1 MFFED
6 VRSFLDNLTFWQ
18 VLYYFWPFFLIDFF
32 RYVLLEIVL
41 VPRFLWRRRGRR
53 ERARRQTARARL
65 FTERPLVSVI
75 APGKNEGAH
84 LPRLLDSLARQTY
97 RTVETIVV
105 DDGSDDETPAICR
118 RYQRAGRLSLF
129 IRNEVRGGKA
139 SAANTALKYAR
150 GSFVVHVDADS
161 WLAPDALEKILIP
174 FYLDPEVGAVGGDI
188 RVNNV
193 DATFATRLQTIE
205 YMKSLSTGRT
215 VSTMLGI
222 LRIIAGAYGAF
233 RRDALER
240 VGGWDVGPGLDGDLT
255 VKIRKLG
262 LKVVHEPT
270 AACYTHVPDSFRK
283 LARQRYRWDRSM
295 VRFRMR
301 KHRDVLLPSASFRL
315 RNFLSS
321 AENIFF
327 NFLLNLKWWV
337 YIFQIMIFHPTQLP
351 VIVFINYVLYTL
363 ANVIEVA
370 VAMALFGRS
379 LRPVEARMFLF
390 VPLVPLYTGF
400 YLRVVRTFAYLMEL
414 IHGASYLDRWNPWKV
429 SRVARRERL

>member
-6 VRSFLDNLTFWQ
+6 VRQFLDDLTLWK
-18 VLYYFWPFFLIDFF
+18 VLYYFWPFFFIDFF
-32 RYVLLEIVL
+32 RYVLLELVL
-41 VPRFLWRRRGRR
+41 IPVFLVRRRAGRSR
-53 ERARRQTARARL
+53 WQAARRRL

-84 LPRLLDSLARQTY
+84 IPKLVESLGRQTY
-97 RTVETIVV
+97 RTIETIVV

-139 SAANTALKYAR
+139 SAANTALKYAKGR
-150 GSFVVHVDADS
+150 FVVHVDADS
-161 WLAPDALEKILIP
+161 WLAPDALERILVP
-174 FYLDPEVGAVGGDI
+174 FYLDPAVGAVGGDI
-188 RVNNV
+188 RVSNADV
-193 DATFATRLQTIE
+193 SFATRLQTIE
-205 YMKSLSTGRT
+205 YMKALSTGRT
-215 VSTMLGI
+215 VSGMLGI

-233 RRDALER
+233 RRDVLER

-262 LKVVHEPT
+262 LRVAHEPT
-270 AACYTHVPDSFRK
+270 AACYTSVPDAFGK

-301 KHRDVLLPSASFRL
+301 KHRDVLLPSRGFIL

-327 NFLLNLKWWV
+327 NVLLNLKWWV
-337 YIFQIMIFHPTQLP
+337 YIFQIMIFHATQLP
-351 VIVFINYVLYTL
+351 VIFFINYLLYVT
-363 ANVIEVA
+363 ANFIQFGVA
-370 VAMALFGRS
+370 AALFGRS
-379 LRPVEARMFLF
+379 LRPVEARMALFL
-390 VPLVPLYTGF
+390 PLVPLYTGL
-400 YLRVVRTFAYLMEL
+400 YLRAVRTFAYLME
-414 IHGASYLDRWNPWKV
+414 IFHKASYLDRWNPWKV
-429 SRVARRERL
+429 SQVARRERL